1 MGCFT
6 ANTIDDGK
14 NIKANNII
22 YKNKDKESEQ
32 KKRNDIASDLNESDD
47 SEEKKRREKENI
59 LNINLHILIKNLE
72 AKKVNPEEIKE
83 KIENLFDS
91 LLEKK
96 EEEFNK
102 DEMLE
107 KVFNVFIDYLKPIN
121 DKNIKNVKYI
131 INLLYENNSN
141 PNNFSQNIFDI
152 LENINDYRN
161 LEKKDE
167 DKIAEYIIK
176 KLGENNKIQNAK
188 DKIKKIY
195 KKNNYIIDY
204 KNFTKIVKDNSIFID
219 NLAMEYLIYKMK
231 CGLPLDEEL
240 LIDNLNLKVFLDF
253 LDKSSEIN
261 EMNDNDKEKE
271 SNFLKESVLD
281 NNCEKIGIVFKS
293 P

>member
-32 KKRNDIASDLNESDD
+32 KRRNDIASDLNESDD

-107 KVFNVFIDYLKPIN
+107 KVFNVFIDYLKPIS
-121 DKNIKNVKYI
+121 DKNIKN
-131 INLLYENNSN
+131 
-141 PNNFSQNIFDI
+141 
-152 LENINDYRN
+152 
-161 LEKKDE
+161 
-167 DKIAEYIIK
+167 IK
-176 KLGENNKIQNAK
+176 
-188 DKIKKIY
+188 
-195 KKNNYIIDY
+195 
-204 KNFTKIVKDNSIFID
+204 
-219 NLAMEYLIYKMK
+219 
-231 CGLPLDEEL
+231 
-240 LIDNLNLKVFLDF
+240 
-253 LDKSSEIN
+253 
-261 EMNDNDKEKE
+261 
-271 SNFLKESVLD
+271 
-281 NNCEKIGIVFKS
+281 
-293 P
+293 